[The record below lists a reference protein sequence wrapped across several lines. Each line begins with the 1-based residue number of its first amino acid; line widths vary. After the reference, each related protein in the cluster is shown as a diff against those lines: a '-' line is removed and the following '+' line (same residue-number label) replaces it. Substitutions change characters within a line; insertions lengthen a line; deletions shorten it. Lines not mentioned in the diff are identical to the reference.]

1 MYTARVA
8 DGFDIYSLCYT
19 KRIMGTKEKDVANK
33 ADTAAVSQGSAVSV
47 GSFGG
52 RRPRSRTIFIVVAA
66 VIAVGIATVIL
77 VHEHNVHSKD
87 AAGQQLWETI
97 LHSSLTD
104 DSKQQDVVKATSALL
119 AGAKAGTYT
128 ISSTEQT
135 QLYLDRANAYLNLK
149 NYKQA
154 FTDYNKVVAL
164 GGSTKIAALQGAV
177 EAGYKAGE
185 RKELIPLYK
194 ELIALKLKSSDP
206 MRRSVTAQYE
216 QNIQTLEQGG
226 ELVF

>member
-1 MYTARVA
+1 
-8 DGFDIYSLCYT
+8 
-19 KRIMGTKEKDVANK
+19 MGTTEKDVAKK
-33 ADTAAVSQGSAVSV
+33 ADTAVVSQGNTVSV

-52 RRPRSRTIFIVVAA
+52 LTRTRLLMLAA
-66 VIAVGIATVIL
+66 VLVVLMGATAWA
-77 VHEHNVHSKD
+77 VHEHNTHRKD
-87 AAGQQLWETI
+87 TAGQQLWETI

-119 AGAKAGTYT
+119 TGAKAGTYT

-135 QLYLDRANAYLNLK
+135 QLYLDRANAYLNMK

-164 GGSTKIAALQGAV
+164 GGPTKVAALQGAV

-206 MRRSVTAQYE
+206 MRRSVTTQYE